1 MPKDSIRR
9 SSIKILLRYEITLR
23 NLRKVWYLRF
33 FKDLSLEW
41 YKIFILNISNL
52 TYIFLLPS
60 KKSISTEFLVHLSYL
75 KIANTNFPRHKNSLS
90 FCFRKDL
97 LKKTKEKGE
106 KGIKRYRSIL
116 HASSPR
122 ITGTK
127 RMNNKEDSCFV
138 KVSKHLSRPGVNKRR
153 RVKKVFRSSCAAHV
167 APGVTRVPPVCKYA
181 RVRWA
186 EQPACARFVEL
197 YLKRFEPV
205 KLSLSLPG
213 HPFPPRATSSP
224 SP

>member
-1 MPKDSIRR
+1 
-9 SSIKILLRYEITLR
+9 
-23 NLRKVWYLRF
+23 
-33 FKDLSLEW
+33 
-41 YKIFILNISNL
+41 
-52 TYIFLLPS
+52 
-60 KKSISTEFLVHLSYL
+60 
-75 KIANTNFPRHKNSLS
+75 
-90 FCFRKDL
+90 
-97 LKKTKEKGE
+97 
-106 KGIKRYRSIL
+106 
-116 HASSPR
+116 
-122 ITGTK
+122 
-127 RMNNKEDSCFV
+127 MNNKEDSCFV

-224 SP
+224 SPRNNYGIICARGWAKRALCSCLWRVRSTVDFPFVPRLTRNPMLSKFSLSEKFHFDLSQTG

>member
-1 MPKDSIRR
+1 
-9 SSIKILLRYEITLR
+9 
-23 NLRKVWYLRF
+23 
-33 FKDLSLEW
+33 
-41 YKIFILNISNL
+41 
-52 TYIFLLPS
+52 
-60 KKSISTEFLVHLSYL
+60 
-75 KIANTNFPRHKNSLS
+75 
-90 FCFRKDL
+90 
-97 LKKTKEKGE
+97 
-106 KGIKRYRSIL
+106 
-116 HASSPR
+116 
-122 ITGTK
+122 
-127 RMNNKEDSCFV
+127 MNNKEDSCFV

-224 SP
+224 SPRNNYGIICARGWAKRASCSCLWRVRSTVDFPFVPPINSKSYAVEIFFERKIPFRFFSNRLIFRAKSSILRRVEN